1 MIHATYHASSY
12 QASFTNG
19 LHEAVA
25 DLPTSKGGEGQ
36 GFGPHEL
43 LEAALATCMTITV
56 KLCARKTDIDLQSV
70 SCVVQLD
77 RSTPDEVKATY
88 QLTLEGTITQE
99 QASMLCDAA
108 SKCPVAKTLAKAIAI
123 HPLSSQEC

>member
-1 MIHATYHASSY
+1 MIRASCHALSY

-19 LHEAVA
+19 LQEAVA

-77 RSTPDEVKATY
+77 RSTPDVVKATY

-108 SKCPVAKTLAKAIAI
+108 SNCPVAKTLAKAITI